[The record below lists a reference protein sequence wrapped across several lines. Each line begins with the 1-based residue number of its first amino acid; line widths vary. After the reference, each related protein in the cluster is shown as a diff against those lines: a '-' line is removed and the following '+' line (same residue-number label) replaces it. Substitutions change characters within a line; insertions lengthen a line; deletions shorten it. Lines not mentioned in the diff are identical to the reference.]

1 MILRVFAPESL
12 MLEVPIR
19 ESLVSEITIDSV
31 VKYQVPALKKEYQ
44 GTVREIV
51 PAVDPR
57 TRTFLVKIGI
67 NKSPG
72 LMPGMFGRLSVPLK
86 TDRTRIL
93 IPESA
98 ILRAGQLES
107 VIEIE
112 DGREIKRQI
121 RTIPADS
128 NKREVVSGLKDG
140 QTIVKN
146 VK

>member
-1 MILRVFAPESL
+1 
-12 MLEVPIR
+12 MLEVPVR

-31 VKYQVPALKKEYQ
+31 VKYQVPALKKEYE

-51 PAVDPR
+51 PAVDPK
-57 TRTFLVKIGI
+57 TRTFLVKICI
-67 NKSPG
+67 DKSPG

-112 DGREIKRQI
+112 DGHEIKRQI
-121 RTIPADS
+121 RTIPVAPAM
-128 NKREVVSGLKDG
+128 REVVSGLKDG
-140 QTIVKN
+140 QTIAKN